1 MLIFLGSSKFINQ
14 VDRNSNATGMT
25 VRGVRRCCI
34 CNAVDGTDDDMLW
47 NGITEV
53 ENVRSVCVC
62 VKNMK
67 ALTVRMKT
75 ATLGGTGR

>member
-1 MLIFLGSSKFINQ
+1 

-62 VKNMK
+62 EEHES
-67 ALTVRMKT
+67 TDCEDEDSD
-75 ATLGGTGR
+75 TGWYR

>member
-1 MLIFLGSSKFINQ
+1 
-14 VDRNSNATGMT
+14 MT
-25 VRGVRRCCI
+25 VGGVRRCCI
-34 CNAVDGTDDDMLW
+34 CNAVNGTDDDMLW

-53 ENVRSVCVC
+53 GNVRSVC

-75 ATLGGTGR
+75 VIVGGTGR

>member
-1 MLIFLGSSKFINQ
+1 M
-14 VDRNSNATGMT
+14 
-25 VRGVRRCCI
+25 RGVRRCCI

-53 ENVRSVCVC
+53 GNVRSVCVCVCVCVC

-67 ALTVRMKT
+67 ALTARMKT
-75 ATLGGTGR
+75 VTLGGTGR

>member
-1 MLIFLGSSKFINQ
+1 
-14 VDRNSNATGMT
+14 MT

-34 CNAVDGTDDDMLW
+34 CNAVDGTDDMLW

-53 ENVRSVCVC
+53 GNVRSVCV
-62 VKNMK
+62 KKMK

-75 ATLGGTGR
+75 VTLGGTGG